1 MPHSVNGIKQSEKI
15 QNRDHPEVSGDQIN
29 SVEHNSSYVASDSAQ
44 FH

>member
-1 MPHSVNGIKQSEKI
+1 MGSGSS
-15 QNRDHPEVSGDQIN
+15 EVSGDQLN